1 VGPACNWMG
10 ILVDENGEETYEDF
24 FYSTRNVCTQV
35 YEYIGT
41 RPRQYCTFFLYAIH
55 ADELTA
61 LHRTLW
67 QKDHFCD
74 TTLLWPAGE

>member
-1 VGPACNWMG
+1 MQLDA

-41 RPRQYCTFFLYAIH
+41 RPRQYCTFFYM
-55 ADELTA
+55 
-61 LHRTLW
+61 RSTLMS
-67 QKDHFCD
+67 
-74 TTLLWPAGE
+74 